1 MQKKLVALFGPEILS
16 KGQIYRKVL
25 GPKVFANKKTLSR
38 FNRIVHPPL
47 LTLLEREVFK
57 ARKKKCKAIV
67 IDAALLAEWKNHTK
81 LDFLLMVHT
90 PKKIQL
96 KRLLAKGYSRPQALR
111 RIGSQ
116 MAYRS
121 RRRVSDAV
129 LINSRS
135 VKQLERKA
143 KIIWGKV
150 FLS

>member
-1 MQKKLVALFGPEILS
+1 VSLFGSDILS
-16 KGQIYRKVL
+16 NGKIDRKVL
-25 GPKVFANKKTLSR
+25 GPKVFANKRALYR

-47 LTLLEREVFK
+47 LALLKEEIAR
-57 ARKKKCKAIV
+57 ARKKKCKAVV

-96 KRLLAKGYSRPQALR
+96 KRLLAKGLSRPQALR

-116 MAYRS
+116 MPYRS

-129 LINSRS
+129 LLNNRS

-143 KIIWGKV
+143 KIIWGKIIP
-150 FLS
+150 S